1 MITLQHWMWKR
12 CSILSFIRY
21 GYSQVCITKVLQG
34 CIQFSN
40 SWDQNGMKVRFDFR
54 LCCRHAHNSAW
65 ILSASSLKYPRQHRA
80 CANWLRPYFD
90 WRSNRL
96 AYTALALSSAISVL
110 VDPKLFT
117 AEALPQRNVGPH
129 RSGGS
134 FWSGC
139 PRASCHEKVAG
150 LQLLLQLKKKDF
162 LFCCRHAHN
171 SAWILSAS
179 SLKYP
184 RQNRVCTDWPRPYST
199 DTTWQSNQLVYTAW
213 PTLNTATQNSVG
225 PHRSGGGLWSGC
237 PRASCHE
244 KAAGLQSLLQ

>member
-1 MITLQHWMWKR
+1 MQQLTSLHTIWSVVPHYCLWHFASRPWLRKKEPDKNIAKHSDVLPHQCDRMNMITLQHWMWKR

-139 PRASCHEKVAG
+139 PRASCHEK
-150 LQLLLQLKKKDF
+150 
-162 LFCCRHAHN
+162 
-171 SAWILSAS
+171 
-179 SLKYP
+179 
-184 RQNRVCTDWPRPYST
+184 
-199 DTTWQSNQLVYTAW
+199 
-213 PTLNTATQNSVG
+213 
-225 PHRSGGGLWSGC
+225 
-237 PRASCHE
+237 
-244 KAAGLQSLLQ
+244 AAGLQSFFQ

>member
-1 MITLQHWMWKR
+1 
-12 CSILSFIRY
+12 
-21 GYSQVCITKVLQG
+21 
-34 CIQFSN
+34 
-40 SWDQNGMKVRFDFR
+40 MKVRFDFR

-150 LQLLLQLKKKDF
+150 LQLLLQLKKKTS
-162 LFCCRHAHN
+162 C
-171 SAWILSAS
+171 SAADMRTIQLGYYQQVAW
-179 SLKYP
+179 
-184 RQNRVCTDWPRPYST
+184 ST
-199 DTTWQSNQLVYTAW
+199 QDRIELVQIDRD
-213 PTLNTATQNSVG
+213 PTPQTRLDSQTN
-225 PHRSGGGLWSGC
+225 
-237 PRASCHE
+237 
-244 KAAGLQSLLQ
+244 